1 MGRTVIVV
9 YRPKRGKEH
18 ELEELLKE
26 HMPILRKENLV
37 TERKPYVMKSSEGV
51 FVEVFEWK
59 SKEAIKQSH
68 TNMEVAKLWERFGK
82 VCEYDTAVNVRE
94 FHDLFSE
101 FTSVDWD
108 AD

>member
-9 YRPKRGKEH
+9 FRPKRGREH

-26 HMPILRKENLV
+26 HVPILRKEQLV
-37 TERKPYVMKSSEGV
+37 TDRKPFVMKSSEGV

-59 SKEAIKQSH
+59 SQEAIKQAH
-68 TNMEVAKLWERFGK
+68 TNMEVGKLWDRFGQ
-82 VCEYDTAVNVRE
+82 VCDYDTAVNVKE

-101 FTSVDWD
+101 FASVNWD
-108 AD
+108 RD